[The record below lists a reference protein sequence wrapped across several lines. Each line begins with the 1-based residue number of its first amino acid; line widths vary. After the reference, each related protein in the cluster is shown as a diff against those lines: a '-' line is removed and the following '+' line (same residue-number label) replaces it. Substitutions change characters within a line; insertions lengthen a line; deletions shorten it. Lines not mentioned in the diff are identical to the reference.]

1 METGGSKKN
10 RSREL
15 PPLPQRGQRTL
26 PTMSSQDTTV
36 EDFPA
41 SKQKKKRVRK
51 ENNGVDDTD
60 DQGMEMGGLGSHRVS
75 EVEDHLTLEA
85 TTDAPPQRRRRK
97 KKTPTI
103 DLEDDQAD
111 LVNGD
116 AADQATD
123 GEELVRKPKK
133 KKKPKV
139 TESQLPDELDVE
151 EDDIVT
157 DAPPPIPQHA
167 LFSAPQGQ
175 SQPVGKVFVE
185 RNKRFQAAERS
196 DWRKTSDQMDNMA
209 DFQLVQP
216 LWTTRDVSIRVHEG
230 FRVFGLY
237 CHGFLAGYAVWNVV
251 VVYMLAGQHLTA
263 LSNLLEQYHSLAY
276 PSQSLLYMLL
286 AISTVAAFDR
296 LNLAKGTMAL
306 RDFITLDPVALASFL
321 YFSALVLSL
330 SQQMTSDRINL
341 YSSFNSTLWP
351 PGSEHQILHPWVTV
365 NLVVALLVGLAWIFI
380 ATRPEADY
388 TEGYLMAMEIEPLKP
403 EDKSEITA

>member
-1 METGGSKKN
+1 MDTRGSKKM
-10 RSREL
+10 RPREL
-15 PPLPQRGQRTL
+15 PPLPQRGQRAL
-26 PTMSSQDTTV
+26 PTMPSQETAGEV
-36 EDFPA
+36 PA
-41 SKQKKKRVRK
+41 PKHKKKRVRK
-51 ENNGVDDTD
+51 ETNGADDTD
-60 DQGMEMGGLGSHRVS
+60 DQGMEMGGLGSRRES
-75 EVEDHLTLEA
+75 EIGEQLTLEP
-85 TTDAPPQRRRRK
+85 TTDAPPQRRKKK
-97 KKTPTI
+97 KKTATI
-103 DLEDDQAD
+103 DFEDDQAD

-116 AADQATD
+116 AADQTTD
-123 GEELVRKPKK
+123 GEEVVKKHKKRKKS
-133 KKKPKV
+133 KV
-139 TESQLPDELDVE
+139 AESQLPDELDVE
-151 EDDIVT
+151 EDDIIT
-157 DAPPPIPQHA
+157 DTPPPIPQYS

-196 DWRKTSDQMDNMA
+196 DWRKTNDQMENVT
-209 DFQLVQP
+209 DFQHIQP

-230 FRVFGLY
+230 FRVIGLY

-296 LNLAKGTMAL
+296 VNLAKGSMAL
-306 RDFITLDPVALASFL
+306 REFITLDPVALASFL

-341 YSSFNSTLWP
+341 YPAFNTTLWP

-380 ATRPEADY
+380 ATRPETDY
-388 TEGYLMAMEIEPLKP
+388 TESYLMAMEIEPPKP
-403 EDKSEITA
+403 EDKSEMAA

>member
-1 METGGSKKN
+1 MDPGGSKKM
-10 RSREL
+10 RPREL
-15 PPLPQRGQRTL
+15 PPLPQRGQRSL
-26 PTMSSQDTTV
+26 PTMPSQDTTG
-36 EDFPA
+36 EAPA
-41 SKQKKKRVRK
+41 AKLKKKKRVRK
-51 ENNGVDDTD
+51 ETNGVDDMD
-60 DQGMEMGGLGSHRVS
+60 DQGMEMGGLGSRRES
-75 EVEDHLTLEA
+75 EVGEHLSSEA
-85 TTDAPPQRRRRK
+85 TSDAPPQRRKKK
-97 KKTPTI
+97 KKTATI

-116 AADQATD
+116 AADQTTD
-123 GEELVRKPKK
+123 GEEVVKKPKK
-133 KKKPKV
+133 KKKSKAV
-139 TESQLPDELDVE
+139 ESQLPDELDVE
-151 EDDIVT
+151 EDDIIT
-157 DAPPPIPQHA
+157 DSPPPIPHHS

-185 RNKRFQAAERS
+185 RNKRFQAADRS
-196 DWRKTSDQMDNMA
+196 DWRKTSDQTDNMA
-209 DFQLVQP
+209 DFQHIQP
-216 LWTTRDVSIRVHEG
+216 LWTTRDVSVRVHEG

-296 LNLAKGTMAL
+296 VNLAKGSMAL
-306 RDFITLDPVALASFL
+306 REFVTLDPVALASFL

-341 YSSFNSTLWP
+341 YPAANTTLWP
-351 PGSEHQILHPWVTV
+351 PGLEHQILHPWVTI

-380 ATRPEADY
+380 ATRPETDY
-388 TEGYLMAMEIEPLKP
+388 TECYLLAMEIEPPKA
-403 EDKSEITA
+403 EDKSEMTA